1 MTVGYHPGERAVQ
14 RRANA
19 LDRADHARRAI
30 RDRVPRVAAD
40 FLAERRMLVLGARDA
55 EGRVW
60 ASQLTGPPG
69 FVTTVDETTVAV
81 RARPAP
87 DDPLADAL
95 AGPGPGPVPLGAL
108 AIEPATRRRM
118 RLNGLAERTD
128 EGLLLRVEQVYAN
141 CPRHIA
147 RREVTRELP
156 GGRPRA
162 APARTPALT
171 PAQRRLIESAD
182 TFFVASADPEGAVDA
197 SHRGGDPGFLRVLAP
212 DRLCWPDYRG
222 NAMYMT
228 LGNFERHPAAGV
240 LLVDWTEG
248 TLLHLVGRAEV
259 DWSPERAA
267 TFPGAER
274 VVDFRVDE
282 VLERPAASALRWAP
296 TTR

>member
-19 LDRADHARRAI
+19 LDRADHAWRAI

-69 FVTTVDETTVAV
+69 FVATLDETTVAV

-87 DDPLADAL
+87 DDPLAEAL
-95 AGPGPGPVPLGAL
+95 AGPGPVPLGTL

-118 RLNGLAERTD
+118 RLNGSARRTD
-128 EGLLLRVEQVYAN
+128 AGLLLRVEQVYAN

-156 GGRPRA
+156 GGRPRP

-171 PAQRRLIESAD
+171 PAQERLIEAAD
-182 TFFVASADPEGAVDA
+182 TFFVASSDAEGAVDA
-197 SHRGGDPGFLRVLAP
+197 SHRGGAPGFLRALAP

-222 NAMYMT
+222 NSMYMT
-228 LGNFERHPAAGV
+228 LGNLERRPAAG
-240 LLVDWTEG
+240 LLVPDWSRG

-267 TFPGAER
+267 AFAGAER
-274 VVDFRVDE
+274 VVDFHVEE
-282 VLERPAASALRWAP
+282 VLERPAASDLRWAP
-296 TTR
+296 TTG